1 MEQGKP
7 SILDLPKVPSLLD
20 PKYRLPIKR
29 ISPAQMEERKKQGL
43 CYNCD
48 EKCIPSHRCKNAKLF
63 LLDYI
68 DEVHEPNLGV
78 QIAELEEVTRNSKQG
93 MHHQEDDEINLR
105 HYEGDG

>member
-7 SILDLPKVPSLLD
+7 SILGLPKVPSLLD
-20 PKYRLPIKR
+20 PKSRLPIQR
-29 ISPAQMEERKKQGL
+29 ISPVQMEERKKQGL

-48 EKCIPSHRCKNAKLF
+48 KKWILGHRCKNAKLF

-78 QIAELEEVTRNSKQG
+78 QITELKEVTRNSEQV
-93 MHHQEDDEINLR
+93 MHH
-105 HYEGDG
+105 